1 MEHSITTFDDI
12 DVGSIDFLCQQLA
25 NKGDYLTL
33 RNLVL
38 TNRKIHDICQRYAN
52 QAREK
57 YEHRRRKIL
66 KRLKEQPDEEKNIE
80 YRLYLDQPISDADD
94 IVALTDKLVGK
105 LRKSSPLFKKIDLR
119 AKTDEMGRIYFI
131 ILNDPNLD
139 LYREYHNNGFDQIG
153 QYSFQIIPYYQDVA
167 LS

>member
-1 MEHSITTFDDI
+1 
-12 DVGSIDFLCQQLA
+12 
-25 NKGDYLTL
+25 
-33 RNLVL
+33 
-38 TNRKIHDICQRYAN
+38 
-52 QAREK
+52 
-57 YEHRRRKIL
+57 
-66 KRLKEQPDEEKNIE
+66 
-80 YRLYLDQPISDADD
+80 
-94 IVALTDKLVGK
+94 LTDKLVGK